1 MFGRISDR
9 VEARNGINRGR
20 KIVRYAQSSIPRI
33 IFSER
38 VGINERIKMRIPAS
52 SIRVCLWIKRVERAS
67 DLVRERERKREKV
80 GAKVDERR
88 DTWLVGRERKRGE
101 YAEACGYRV

>member
-1 MFGRISDR
+1 MLKLNRFSDDYMVNPLELLMNAFAYLQRYSPARGRGEGRAIRQDL

-20 KIVRYAQSSIPRI
+20 GEIRCAPRSSIPSTI

-52 SIRVCLWIKRVERAS
+52 SIRV
-67 DLVRERERKREKV
+67 
-80 GAKVDERR
+80 
-88 DTWLVGRERKRGE
+88 
-101 YAEACGYRV
+101 